1 MLEVKS
7 AEFITSVFDIK
18 QFKGRSLPEIAF
30 AGRSNVGK
38 SSMMNRLM
46 GRKNLAKTSQTP
58 GKTRSVNYFLLN
70 DKFYFVD
77 LPGFGYAKVSKSM
90 RSEWGKLLT
99 DYFDKSKRL
108 CGVVQLV
115 DSRHAP
121 TALDLQMHDLLNERG
136 LFYMIVLT
144 KADKLS
150 SNQLIKSVRESSRK
164 FELPPDLFPVPFS
177 AVKGTGKKEVM
188 QWINWRIKNCKG

>member
-38 SSMMNRLM
+38 SSMLNRLM

-99 DYFDKSKRL
+99 DYFDKSKHL

-121 TALDLQMHDLLNERG
+121 TALDLQMHNLLNERG

>member
-7 AEFITSVFDIK
+7 AEFVTSVFDIK
-18 QFKGRSLPEIAF
+18 QFKGRTLPEIAF

-38 SSMMNRLM
+38 SSMLNRLM

-77 LPGFGYAKVSKSM
+77 LPGYGYAKVSKSM
-90 RSEWGKLLT
+90 RDDWGSLMQ
-99 DYFDKSKRL
+99 DYFEKSKRL

-115 DSRHAP
+115 DSRHTP
-121 TALDLQMHDLLNERG
+121 TKLDLEMHELLETSG
-136 LFYMIVLT
+136 IFYMIVLT

-150 SNQLIKSVRESSRK
+150 ANQLAQSVREAAQK
-164 FELPPDLFPVPFS
+164 FGLPPDLFPVPFS
-177 AVKGTGKKEVM
+177 AVKGLGKKEVM
-188 QWINWRIKNCKG
+188 QWINWRITNCKG

>member
-18 QFKGRSLPEIAF
+18 QFQGRILPEIAF

-38 SSMMNRLM
+38 SSMLNRLM
-46 GRKNLAKTSQTP
+46 GRKGLAKTSQTP

-77 LPGFGYAKVSKSM
+77 LPGYGYAKVSKSM
-90 RSEWGKLLT
+90 RDDWGKLMM
-99 DYFDKSKRL
+99 DYFAQSKRL

-121 TALDLQMHDLLNERG
+121 TALDLEMHEMLDSAG
-136 LFYMIVLT
+136 IFYMIVLT

-150 SNQLIKSVRESSRK
+150 SNQLAKSIREARNK
-164 FELPPDLFPVPFS
+164 FGLPADLYPLPFS
-177 AVKGTGKKEVM
+177 AVKGVGKKEVM
-188 QWINWRIKNCKG
+188 QWINWRITNCKG